1 MTNEKSSDSPTADT
15 HDQSPPQPPVTP
27 PAPLQGALPDDGK
40 ERTDEYKNK
49 TNELVREFRIAEK
62 WVIGTNIILA
72 IIGIFALCIYQGQ
85 LNVMRGQLGEIIKQY
100 PELQKSANA
109 ATSGSNTANG
119 AFEESK
125 KEFRI
130 QQRPYITLSELRPNG
145 QLMAG
150 NNKLVLSIIN
160 SGRTPALKIHI
171 LLNAYINQRVI
182 MNTNPAE
189 RSESVLASDK
199 QISNTYTITLSGSDF
214 AETSSR
220 EFTVRGTIRY
230 TDIFREWHITSFCGR
245 YSIKEQTQFKYCPDG
260 NEVD

>member
-1 MTNEKSSDSPTADT
+1 MPDEKDTNTPSADSR
-15 HDQSPPQPPVTP
+15 DQAPPQPPVIP
-27 PAPLQGALPDDGK
+27 PAPLQNPLPDNGNGK
-40 ERTDEYKNK
+40 ASENENK

-62 WVIGTNIILA
+62 WVIGTNIVLA
-72 IIGIFALCIYQGQ
+72 IIGIVALCIYNGQ
-85 LNVMRGQLGEIIKQY
+85 LSVMRGQLGEIIKQY

-109 ATSGSNTANG
+109 ATSASSTANG

-150 NNKLVLSIIN
+150 DNKLLLSIHN
-160 SGRTPALKIHI
+160 SGRTPALNIRI
-171 LLNAYINQRVI
+171 LLNAYINQRAI
-182 MNTNPAE
+182 MHTNPTE

-199 QISNTYTITLSGSDF
+199 QISNLYTVTLSGSDF

-220 EFTVRGTIRY
+220 EFTVMGTIRY
-230 TDIFREWHITSFCGR
+230 TDIFREWHVTSFCGR
-245 YSIKEQTQFKYCPDG
+245 YSIKEQALKFCPTG
-260 NEVD
+260 NEVE